1 MKNTGLLLREKRESS
16 NLSISEVALATKIN
30 PKILAA
36 IENGDTEN
44 LPAKTFLKGFIRSY
58 AVFLKLDVD
67 EVLRIYLEESGGPP
81 PAQTHEAYAKPSTE
95 GGASSPLPRRR
106 VEHENS
112 SGMRTAA
119 IVVIVILIGLI
130 IGVRELIEKYQ
141 REKIVESA
149 QNIKLIPLAQPPAP
163 EVPQAALDNTNA
175 PAAPAP
181 EIKPVESTPAE
192 QKTAEQKSAEEEKL
206 AIEQK
211 KAAELKKIADD
222 KKIIEDKKS
231 AEKVAAEQ
239 NKIEP
244 KTAAVKTVR
253 REIILEALDK
263 VDIKFELK
271 GEVKRVSLGPTE
283 VHTIHT
289 DQPVVFD
296 FSDGGAVSII
306 LNGHD
311 RGVPGDLGKPKQ
323 VTIP

>member
-1 MKNTGLLLREKRESS
+1 MKNTGSLLKEKRESS

-58 AVFLKLDVD
+58 AVFLKMDVD
-67 EVLRIYLEESGGPP
+67 EVLRIYLDESGGPP
-81 PAQTHEAYAKPSTE
+81 PAQMHEAYAKPSTE
-95 GGASSPLPRRR
+95 NSASAPLPRRR
-106 VEHENS
+106 VEPENS

-149 QNIKLIPLAQPPAP
+149 QNMKLSPLTPPAP
-163 EVPQAALDNTNA
+163 TEASQVALDNSNA
-175 PAAPAP
+175 PVASATETKTP
-181 EIKPVESTPAE
+181 EPKPEVVAE
-192 QKTAEQKSAEEEKL
+192 KTED
-206 AIEQK
+206 K
-211 KAAELKKIADD
+211 KAAELKKIAEDKRIAEEKKALD
-222 KKIIEDKKS
+222 EKKIAD
-231 AEKVAAEQ
+231 EKLAAASSTA
-239 NKIEP
+239 EP
-244 KTAAVKTVR
+244 KTIVAKGVR

-263 VDIKFELK
+263 VDIKFEIK

-283 VHTIHT
+283 VHTIHA

-306 LNGHD
+306 LNGRD